1 MSRRTFADV
10 RRFDSLDSTN
20 AYLLAEARG
29 GVPEGVVAVAEH
41 QTAGRGR
48 LGRRWEAPT
57 GTCLL
62 VSVLLRPVLEP
73 GQLHLCTSAVA
84 LAAADA
90 CAVVAGVS
98 PAVKWPNDL
107 LVGGRKL
114 AGVLAESDPA
124 APGGPQ
130 GSVAVVVGVG
140 CNVDWPGPEEAG
152 GISLREAAGRPVD
165 RLDLLQAFLD
175 ALGSR
180 RPGLDSVVG
189 RSALAE
195 ELRSR
200 CETLGREVRVEMA
213 GPTEPTGGS
222 AVTGLAVGLT
232 DSGHLVVET
241 ADGRREVAAGD
252 VVHLRPSGRPA
263 GGK

>member
-20 AYLLAEARG
+20 TYLLAEARS

-48 LGRRWEAPT
+48 LGRRWEAPP

-90 CAVVAGVS
+90 CAAVAGVS

-107 LVGGRKL
+107 LVRGRKL

-124 APGGPQ
+124 APGGPE

-152 GISLREAAGRPVD
+152 GISLR
-165 RLDLLQAFLD
+165 
-175 ALGSR
+175 
-180 RPGLDSVVG
+180 
-189 RSALAE
+189 
-195 ELRSR
+195 
-200 CETLGREVRVEMA
+200 
-213 GPTEPTGGS
+213 
-222 AVTGLAVGLT
+222 
-232 DSGHLVVET
+232 
-241 ADGRREVAAGD
+241 
-252 VVHLRPSGRPA
+252 
-263 GGK
+263 